1 MRKREGTKRQDM
13 SMYDALVDSR
23 IEYHDGLP
31 NYAAKLGVNPSTIW
45 RWRNRAYD
53 PFNHLKAGRERF
65 QVDVDLSREDL
76 KSCLKLAWPRL
87 AKLYLTTPTHR
98 QPSRRSHQLSTYPNI
113 CQNNH
118 HKAYKA

>member
-1 MRKREGTKRQDM
+1 
-13 SMYDALVDSR
+13 MYDALVDSR

-76 KSCLKLAWPRL
+76 KRL
-87 AKLYLTTPTHR
+87 SEISVAEACEIILNHTDAPAAESP
-98 QPSRRSHQLSTYPNI
+98 QPPAEHIPEHLPEQSPQGL
-113 CQNNH
+113 
-118 HKAYKA
+118 